1 MSRKILTLALATS
14 LSLVAMAANS
24 QARAAE
30 QSAPANQLTD
40 DGVIHGQYLKL
51 TDDGV
56 IHGQYLKLNDDG
68 VIHGQYIKLTDDG
81 VIHGQY

>member
-1 MSRKILTLALATS
+1 MSRKFLTLALATS

-30 QSAPANQLTD
+30 QSAANQLTD

-51 TDDGV
+51 ADDGV

-68 VIHGQYIKLTDDG
+68 VIHGQYLKLNDDG